1 MDDHPLRRGLLIGLL
16 TALVTA
22 GALAFAA
29 ARLRDREA
37 TSEVDDGTHTVLRTE
52 IARTISGQLT
62 LPFRSGP
69 DAVHCFGDLRPVP
82 YDAVRCTAHFP
93 IGRDRHLTVEVTRV
107 RHNKVTYRRHSLP
120 R

>member
-1 MDDHPLRRGLLIGLL
+1 MRTRPLRPGLLIGLL

-22 GALAFAA
+22 GALAFTAV
-29 ARLRDREA
+29 RLYDREA
-37 TSEVDDGTHTVLRTE
+37 TSEVDGGTHTVLRTE
-52 IARTISGQLT
+52 IARALSGQLT

-69 DAVHCFGDLRPVP
+69 DTVHCYGDLRPVP

-93 IGRDRHLTVEVTRV
+93 IGLDRQLTVEVTRV
-107 RHNKVTYRRHSLP
+107 RHNMVTYRRHLLH